1 VKVPLDSPKFSLKTR
16 QRLAIATILDF
27 INSDGSE
34 LVAWVPS
41 LPALIEVDPKL
52 DGLLVNSTPFWL
64 RTLNFKQ
71 MEFLRVDGKVWAPR
85 APNL

>member
-1 VKVPLDSPKFSLKTR
+1 M
-16 QRLAIATILDF
+16 LDF

-52 DGLLVNSTPFWL
+52 DGLLVNSTLFWL
-64 RTLNFKQ
+64 CPLNFK
-71 MEFLRVDGKVWAPR
+71 
-85 APNL
+85 

>member
-1 VKVPLDSPKFSLKTR
+1 VKVLLDSPKVSLKNR
-16 QRLAIATILDF
+16 QRLAIATMLAF

-52 DGLLVNSTPFWL
+52 DGLLVNSTLFWL
-64 RTLNFKQ
+64 CPLNFK
-71 MEFLRVDGKVWAPR
+71 
-85 APNL
+85 